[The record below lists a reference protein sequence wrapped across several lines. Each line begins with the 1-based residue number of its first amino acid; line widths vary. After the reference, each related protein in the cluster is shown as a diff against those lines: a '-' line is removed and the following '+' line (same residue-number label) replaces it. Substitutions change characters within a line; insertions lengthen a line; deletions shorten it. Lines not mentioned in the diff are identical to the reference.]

1 MIKINLAPIE
11 ELENKFW
18 YLPEILM
25 AAMIGIG
32 GHMGVQFYLSQI
44 ETEMTNLMDE
54 KRDFDKSYRRLKPD
68 LERFDSLN
76 KEVDQ
81 LKKKLNSLR
90 QITVS
95 KIVRYKPVILLEH
108 LQNLK
113 PEGLWF
119 NYLKDDSSDNIIRL
133 VGGAFDHLLVAEF
146 MSALT
151 ETRILEVDAADV
163 RTQVYFPR
171 VHLERV
177 ATTGSGGFQEKVDK
191 TDEYQAFVST
201 QDQKLKQSSAGN
213 YWKAHEKNFPELTNF
228 PGFELNIRYAERG
241 IPEGDLFPQGT
252 DSG

>member
-18 YLPEILM
+18 YIPDLVIFL
-25 AAMIGIG
+25 AL
-32 GHMGVQFYLSQI
+32 GVGSYFGVNYYLGQI
-44 ETEMTNLMDE
+44 EAQIIKLTEE
-54 KRDFDKSYRRLKPD
+54 KHDFDKSYRRLKPD
-68 LERFDSLN
+68 LERFAALN

-81 LKKKLNSLR
+81 LEKKLNSLR

-95 KIVRYKPVILLEH
+95 KIVRYKPIILLEH

-119 NYLKDDSSDNIIRL
+119 NFLKDESNDSIIRL
-133 VGGAFDHLLVAEF
+133 VGGAFDNLLVAEF

-151 ETRILEVDAADV
+151 ETRILEVDSTDL

-177 ATTGSGGFQEKVDK
+177 AINGSKGTQKKVK
-191 TDEYQAFVST
+191 NTKEYQAFAAT
-201 QDQKLKQSSAGN
+201 QDQKLKQSRASS
-213 YWKAHEKNFPELTNF
+213 YWDAHTKDFPEMAKF
-228 PGFELNIRYAERG
+228 PGFEMNIRYAERG
-241 IPEGDLFPQGT
+241 VIEK
-252 DSG
+252 SGITP